1 MMGYGFLEHI
11 YECCGAVIIIIMDE
25 IQKSLFKED
34 WRKMNAKV
42 NFAAKTLNMCVCLYE
57 YVFVYVYTNICVCIV
72 HLGINLELFKIAR
85 ER

>member
-1 MMGYGFLEHI
+1 
-11 YECCGAVIIIIMDE
+11 
-25 IQKSLFKED
+25 
-34 WRKMNAKV
+34 MNAKV

-85 ER
+85 ERWNEQQQIKQMIKTMKLEIL